1 MVNISV
7 LLALLFVRVSIYY
20 SMEVS
25 FLSYYLYDYQYS
37 AQEQCDVSP
46 TLCVTISTVLKIIVM
61 LVLIFCWT
69 IDTLVKTS
77 VLLVLL
83 FVGVRSDHCD
93 KGTLYDKDTSLN
105 VVETL

>member
-61 LVLIFCWT
+61 LVLIFCRT
-69 IDTLVKTS
+69 IDTLVQSS

-83 FVGVRSDHCD
+83 FVALSIHSSRPVCC
-93 KGTLYDKDTSLN
+93 
-105 VVETL
+105 